1 MQNTKKLKGK
11 VVLILSGRRQKTIDD
26 LAANADARWRPAS
39 NKAQRPFRRRA
50 SANSYCNDLTSETGG

>member
-26 LAANADARWRPAS
+26 LAANADARWRLPLVIKLKDHSDDELLEILIAMI
-39 NKAQRPFRRRA
+39 
-50 SANSYCNDLTSETGG
+50 